1 MIPVTRCRLS
11 CGVTHEFYEDKIQK
25 GFLKPD
31 NSYQIYI
38 IKINNPEDKLYQYS
52 ELVLI
57 ETNYDTYYPV
67 VMLGM
72 NIADKYTAYMCD
84 VKSEVEHI
92 EKDIL
97 VRLIP
102 PKHLKRLERV
112 LANV

>member
-1 MIPVTRCRLS
+1 MISVSRCRLS
-11 CGVTHEFYEDKIQK
+11 CGLTHEFYEDKIPRHI
-25 GFLKPD
+25 LKPD

-57 ETNYDTYYPV
+57 EVSYERYYPV

-84 VKSEVEHI
+84 VKFEVEQI
-92 EKDIL
+92 EKDML
-97 VRLIP
+97 VSLIP
-102 PKHLKRLERV
+102 PNHLKRLQRV